1 MIPGYTK
8 SKYYL
13 WATSMDTLH
22 DLYEKMVLTPG
33 LDRLYEK
40 NLNLLG
46 LHSKPQSF

>member
-1 MIPGYTK
+1 
-8 SKYYL
+8 
-13 WATSMDTLH
+13 MDTLH